1 MTYTPESPLQMRRNG
16 FAPVDELAR
25 ARDYQ
30 GLQATRTQSPFGGT
44 AYLVWRH
51 EDVREVLSDS
61 ERFSSARVLAGAGGD
76 PAPEARAGMLPAFD
90 PPEHTRL
97 RRLLMPEFK
106 TFSAVYGLNRLW
118 VTW

>member
-1 MTYTPESPLQMRRNG
+1 MTHTPELPLQMRRNG

-25 ARDYQ
+25 ARDDQ
-30 GLQATRTQSPFGGT
+30 GLQATQTPFGGT
-44 AYLVWRH
+44 AYLVCRH
-51 EDVREVLSDS
+51 EDVREVLSDP

-76 PAPEARAGMLPAFD
+76 LDPEARAGTLPAFD

-106 TFSAVYGLNRLW
+106 TFSTVYGLNRLW